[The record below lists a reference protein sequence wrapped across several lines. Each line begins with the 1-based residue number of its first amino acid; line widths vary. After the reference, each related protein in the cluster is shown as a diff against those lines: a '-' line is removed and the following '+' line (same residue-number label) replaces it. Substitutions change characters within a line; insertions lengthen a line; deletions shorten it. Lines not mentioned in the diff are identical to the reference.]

1 MRAEI
6 ERQIFHLVLGIAAL
20 VILLILGR
28 PFVIAGSFIALIVGF
43 FLVNR
48 MLLKKKAPV
57 ADLFVKR
64 FERKGAIFPGWGS
77 ANYGLGVLLV
87 AALLDST
94 AYVAAALIVLALG
107 DGFSTLL
114 GKLGKHKLQWNERKT
129 WEGTVAFLVGCLPG
143 YFFVGPLIL
152 PLALI
157 GAFIESIDWPL
168 DDNLM
173 IPLACILFFW
183 VI

>member
-1 MRAEI
+1 MRREI
-6 ERQIFHLVLGIAAL
+6 ERQVFHLVLGIASL
-20 VILLILGR
+20 FILLSLGR
-28 PFVIAGSFIALIVGF
+28 PFLIAGSFIALIIGF
-43 FLVNR
+43 FFVNR

-77 ANYGLGVLLV
+77 ANYGLGVLLAGALIESTPEV
-87 AALLDST
+87 AAT
-94 AYVAAALIVLALG
+94 LIVLALG

-114 GKLGKHKLQWNERKT
+114 GKLGKHKLPWNTGKT
-129 WEGTVAFLVGCLPG
+129 WEGTIAFLAGCLPG
-143 YFFVGPLIL
+143 YFFVGPLII
-152 PLALI
+152 PLALL
-157 GAFIESIDWPL
+157 GAFVESVDWPL

-173 IPLACILFFW
+173 IPLACTMFFW